1 MQQNFIQFNQSTST
15 AKKNF
20 SLYVQSYN
28 ENCTIISCH
37 IIYLYLYTFLYIRF
51 IKSKY
56 RSLTIGSLVF
66 IE

>member
-15 AKKNF
+15 AKFFFHNMYRATMKK
-20 SLYVQSYN
+20 
-28 ENCTIISCH
+28 CTIISCH
-37 IIYLYLYTFLYIRF
+37 TTYLYLYTFLYIRF
-51 IKSKY
+51 IKGKY

>member
-15 AKKNF
+15 AIFF
-20 SLYVQSYN
+20 SKYVQSYN

-37 IIYLYLYTFLYIRF
+37 IAYLYLYTFLYIRF